1 MIRPTMTSG
10 DGAALL
16 QTTLSRRFRGH
27 VEVLQ
32 TDGGPECNEAFAQ
45 QAHAYCDQH
54 RIARPYK
61 KNE

>member
-16 QTTLSRRFRGH
+16 QTALSRRFRGH

-32 TDGGPECNEAFAQ
+32 IDGGPECNGAFPQ
-45 QAHAYCDQH
+45 QARAYCD
-54 RIARPYK
+54 
-61 KNE
+61 